1 MPYGAIREGDYKLI
15 EFYDDGR
22 LELYDLRRDVGEQRD
37 LSAEMPDKARELKR
51 RLHAWRQ
58 KVGAQMP
65 TPNPA
70 YDPTRPQHTP
80 PAAPAK
86 AG

>member
-1 MPYGAIREGDYKLI
+1 MPYGAVRAGDYKLI

-22 LELYDLRRDVGEQRD
+22 LELYDLSSDVREEHNLASQ
-37 LSAEMPDKARELKR
+37 MPEKARELQQ

-58 KVGAQMP
+58 QVGAQMP
-65 TPNPA
+65 IPNPN

-80 PAAPAK
+80 SPK
-86 AG
+86 KS